1 MSVRRAIG
9 LILALIGGWLFWGG
23 VSAVNILV
31 NRGSSL
37 SDALMQPP
45 TSLLRL
51 LATGLVLIGGLA
63 VLAGKGM
70 GRWIALIGILLF
82 SLLGG
87 LMILAGADSVMW
99 ADEAVISGVLW
110 ALFLGL
116 VITNRS

>member
-1 MSVRRAIG
+1 MSVRQIIG
-9 LILALIGGWLFWGG
+9 LLLALVGGWLFWGG
-23 VSAVNILV
+23 ASTVNILV

-37 SDALMQPP
+37 SDALLQPP

-51 LATGLVLIGGLA
+51 LATGLILIGGLA

-70 GRWIALIGILLF
+70 GRWIALLGILLF
-82 SLLGG
+82 SLLAG

-110 ALFLGL
+110 LLFLGL
-116 VITNRS
+116 VITKRS